1 MKRGI
6 LSKMMRSMFS
16 SISALRAHQTRMD
29 VIGDNIA
36 NVNTVGFKSSRATF
50 ASVFASVLKS
60 ASAPNTASGRGGSNP
75 MQIGLGVSIAS
86 VDMNMTRGNLQR
98 TDDPTDLAI
107 EGDGF
112 FVVGGDGKA
121 PRYTRAGNFSLDK
134 MGNLVTATGLNVLG
148 WMYDPVNNQIDT
160 TKSPSKINILAFPTL
175 PPMATDKISFDG
187 NLSADLKTYSGQI
200 TKYEDLLNV
209 PADSKYSMSFK
220 IYDSQGKEH
229 TFQLTFVK
237 TGDNTW
243 NWYVDAPRI
252 RKNVG
257 TAQNPDE
264 KYVYVDEM
272 LDANNDY
279 DNFIATG
286 TIIFGQ
292 AGKVFDDENTSDKV
306 EGITITGGRIINTAD
321 GTFTIKFK
329 NDVVNPI
336 TFKVNS
342 AEFDVSDNTNYA
354 FFLKNIT
361 QFGNMESSIRV
372 AQMTGYSAGNLQGF
386 NVDASGKIT
395 GVYSNGLNQLIG
407 QIAVATFANP
417 AGLQRIG
424 DNLYINTVNS
434 GDPEIGT
441 AGSGSRG
448 TISQGTLEMSN
459 VDLAKEFTDM
469 IVTQRGYQANARVIT
484 SSDEILQ
491 ELVNIKR

>member
-1 MKRGI
+1 
-6 LSKMMRSMFS
+6 MMRSMFS

>member
-1 MKRGI
+1 
-6 LSKMMRSMFS
+6 MRSMFS

-36 NVNTVGFKSSRATF
+36 NVNTVAFKSSRVTF
-50 ASVFASVLKS
+50 ASVFASVVKA
-60 ASAPNTASGRGGSNP
+60 ASAPDTTSGRGGSNP
-75 MQIGLGVSIAS
+75 MQIGLGVSVAS
-86 VDMNMTRGNLQR
+86 VDMNMTRGSLQR
-98 TDDPTDLAI
+98 TDNPTDLAI

-121 PRYTRAGNFSLDK
+121 PRFTRAGNFSLDK
-134 MGNLVTATGLNVLG
+134 MGNLVTSNGLNVLG

-175 PPMATDKISFDG
+175 PPKATDKISFDG
-187 NLSADLKTYSGQI
+187 NLSADTKAFDGTI
-200 TKYEDLLNV
+200 DKYEDLLNV
-209 PADSKYSMSFK
+209 PAESKYSTSFK

-229 TFQLTFVK
+229 TLQLIFVK
-237 TGDNTW
+237 KDSNQW
-243 NWYVDAPRI
+243 EWFVDAPRVK
-252 RKNVG
+252 KNIG
-257 TAQNPDE
+257 TAQNPQE
-264 KYVYVDEM
+264 AYVYVDEM
-272 LDANNDY
+272 IEANNNY
-279 DNFIATG
+279 DNFIARG
-286 TIIFGQ
+286 TITFGQ
-292 AGKVFDDENTSDKV
+292 AGKVVDDENTSNVV
-306 EGITITGGRIINTAD
+306 EGIQITGGRTYDSAN
-321 GTFTIKFK
+321 GTFTINFVGS
-329 NDVVNPI
+329 VVNPI

-342 AEFDVSDNTNYA
+342 AEFDVNDNTNTA

-361 QFGNMESSIRV
+361 QFGNMDSSIRV
-372 AQMTGYSAGNLQGF
+372 AQMTGYSAGSLQGF
-386 NVDASGKIT
+386 NVDATGKIT

-441 AGSGSRG
+441 PGSGSRG

-484 SSDEILQ
+484 ASDELLQ
-491 ELVNIKR
+491 DLVNIKR

>member
-1 MKRGI
+1 
-6 LSKMMRSMFS
+6 MMRSMFS

-98 TDDPTDLAI
+98 TDNPTDLAI